1 MRHSQTVAAKA
12 LAALAKQARE
22 KAGKTRQ
29 QAADDMGVSWASI
42 FQAEEEPHRSLF
54 ELRRRMLERYAR
66 ITAEGPLYR
75 LRRIRRKA
83 S

>member
-1 MRHSQTVAAKA
+1 MRDNQTVTAET

-29 QAADDMGVSWASI
+29 QAADDMGVAWASI
-42 FQAEEEPHRSLF
+42 FQAEEEPERSLF
-54 ELRRRMLERYAR
+54 ALRCRMLERYAGF
-66 ITAEGPLYR
+66 TAEGPLYR
-75 LRRIRRKA
+75 LRKT